1 MAAVP
6 SGFHCARWARA
17 FEASAREVLG
27 ADAEVV
33 PSFVAPLG
41 PDGEAMAEW
50 AASPEA
56 REARTSLDEIVG
68 DRQLIFRS
76 DRIEPSKNIVRGFAA
91 YDALLV
97 EHPELRERVVFVAK
111 FNASRETLPEYQA
124 YRQEVELAADRVND
138 RWATG
143 DWQPLHLDTAD
154 DVART
159 VAGLCRYDVLVV
171 NPIKDGLNLVAKE
184 GPIVNER
191 DGVLCLSPDAG
202 AWDEL
207 ADAALEMHPYDLAQ
221 AAGALHTALTMPADE
236 RTARAGRLRTRASE
250 RSPRSW
256 LTDLLGQV

>member
-1 MAAVP
+1 
-6 SGFHCARWARA
+6 
-17 FEASAREVLG
+17 
-27 ADAEVV
+27 
-33 PSFVAPLG
+33 
-41 PDGEAMAEW
+41 
-50 AASPEA
+50 
-56 REARTSLDEIVG
+56 
-68 DRQLIFRS
+68 
-76 DRIEPSKNIVRGFAA
+76 
-91 YDALLV
+91 
-97 EHPELRERVVFVAK
+97 PELRERVAFVAK

-159 VAGLCRYDVLVV
+159 VAGLWRYDVLVV

-207 ADAALEMHPYDLAQ
+207 ADAALEMHPYDI
-221 AAGALHTALTMPADE
+221 
-236 RTARAGRLRTRASE
+236 
-250 RSPRSW
+250 
-256 LTDLLGQV
+256 